1 MAVLFAVVTF
11 VLSFLVVAAVTPMIR
26 TYALQRKLG
35 DKPNGRRIHTSMV
48 PHLGGIGMVIGV
60 STSLVVLVGL
70 LLATGRP
77 VPRFFLDLLVPVG
90 MIIVLGLADD
100 TKNLKARQ
108 KLVVQAA
115 AALIVAS
122 SGIHLLVGWP
132 LFDSQLLPVILL
144 TAFYLVGTSSSVNLI
159 DGLDGLAAG
168 VSFMSAAAFGIS
180 AALVGAPA
188 SLWVSLALAGA
199 CLGFLLYNFPPGK
212 IFMGDTGS
220 LFLGVLLGI
229 LACSITMAKPALT
242 TFFGVCFIIAVPIL
256 DSWLAIARRLALRR
270 PVFEAD
276 HLHTHHVLTSFG
288 FSARQTLAVLY
299 SMQALMAVLG
309 VLAILGFVLPI
320 VGGAVLFG
328 LSFSMFYRMMVA
340 TKETSSEGAP
350 DFAHASVSSLEK

>member
-1 MAVLFAVVTF
+1 LAVLYAVVTF
-11 VLSFLVVAAVTPMIR
+11 VLSFLVVAAATPMIR

-35 DKPNGRRIHTSMV
+35 DKPNGRKIHTSMV

-60 STSLVVLVGL
+60 SSSLAALVVLL
-70 LLATGRP
+70 SATGQP

-100 TKNLKARQ
+100 TKSLRARQ
-108 KLVVQAA
+108 KLVVQTA

-132 LFDSQLLPVILL
+132 LFDGHLLFVILL

-168 VSFMSAAAFGIS
+168 VSFISAAAFGV
-180 AALVGAPA
+180 AASLVGAPA
-188 SLWVSLALAGA
+188 SMWVSLALAGA
-199 CLGFLLYNFPPGK
+199 CLGFLLYNFPPGR

-220 LFLGVLLGI
+220 LFLGILLGI
-229 LACSITMAKPALT
+229 LACSITMARPAVT
-242 TFFGVCFIIAVPIL
+242 TFFGVCLILAIPML
-256 DSWLAIARRLALRR
+256 DSWLAIARRVALRR

-276 HLHTHHVLTSFG
+276 HLHIHHVLTSFG
-288 FSARQTLAVLY
+288 FSARQTLTVLY
-299 SMQALMAVLG
+299 SMQALMAAFG
-309 VLAILGFVLPI
+309 ILAVMGFVLP
-320 VGGAVLFG
+320 VLGGVALFA
-328 LSFSMFYRMMVA
+328 LAFSTFYRMMVS

-350 DFAHASVSSLEK
+350 DFARGSVPTLEK